1 MQIDTNAIMA
11 AKEKLGDENATIIAE
26 ELEIPDFDTKNLKCC
41 CPFHNEKT
49 PSFIYNRKSQSFH
62 CFGSCGR
69 SYDILDVWM
78 YKGDTYAQACQKL
91 FEKAEMP
98 YSFGELGVRTR
109 RQYRYPREIRCK
121 NKQEVYDY
129 FGKRGI
135 SQRTIDYLDVRQDA
149 NGNAIFNYYDLNDVL
164 TMVKYRPARK
174 IEKGEN
180 KMWCQKEADT
190 TPLLWNMNRINIT
203 SPLIIV
209 EGEVDAMT
217 VVEAGFTNV
226 VSVPLGA
233 GNFGWIEE
241 NWDFLQQFNEIIICA
256 DNDGPGIKMEKECT
270 RRLGSWRTKVVSI
283 PLTIEDKHGKTRSVK
298 DLNEILYHCGKE
310 AVVDLVLNAKDSPV
324 PGVVDFS
331 DVEDIDLDAMDGIPT
346 GLPDLDKLLM
356 KLFYG
361 TLNIVT
367 GINGSGKSSFLNQV
381 ICRCLDEG
389 ENAYLFSG
397 ELPNFQT
404 KNWINFIFAGQRNVE
419 QHTYNG
425 SVYYKV
431 LPEAKKAISNF
442 YRGRLFIREDGHSKK
457 KEDIMQSMEDSV
469 RKYGAKLIILDNM
482 TAMDL
487 GGSPDTRLTKQ
498 QELVN
503 DLIEFAVKYQVVVIL
518 VVHPHKIDMMRRLS
532 KMDVQGVSAVIDL
545 AHRIIS
551 LYRVQEKDKQGQ
563 ASMRG
568 GGYVVPPMNADVI
581 IDILKDRMTGYEN
594 GSVEVF
600 YDKPSR
606 RFFTTEAEL
615 DHQYKWDS
623 TMYTT
628 PLPFPPPQLAVDEED
643 GLDEPLGSAKNL
655 E

>member
-1 MQIDTNAIMA
+1 
-11 AKEKLGDENATIIAE
+11 
-26 ELEIPDFDTKNLKCC
+26 
-41 CPFHNEKT
+41 
-49 PSFIYNRKSQSFH
+49 
-62 CFGSCGR
+62 
-69 SYDILDVWM
+69 M

-91 FEKAEMP
+91 FDKAEMP
-98 YSFGELGVRTR
+98 YSFGELGVRTK
-109 RQYRYPREIRCK
+109 RQYRYPREVDCTD
-121 NKQEVYDY
+121 KQEVYAY
-129 FGKRGI
+129 FARRGI
-135 SQRTIDYLDVRQDA
+135 SQRTIDYLDVRQDSK
-149 NGNAIFNYYDLNDVL
+149 GNAVFNYYDLNDVL

-174 IEKGEN
+174 VEKGEN
-180 KMWCQKEADT
+180 KMWCQHGADT
-190 TPLLWNMNRINIT
+190 TPLLWNINRINT
-203 SPLIIV
+203 TAPLIIV

-217 VVEAGFTNV
+217 VVEAGFSNV

-241 NWDFLQQFNEIIICA
+241 NFNFLEQFDEIIIA
-256 DNDGPGIKMEKECT
+256 SDNDDPGVKMEKECT
-270 RRLGSWRTKVVSI
+270 RRLGSWRTKVVDI
-283 PLTIEDKHGKTRSVK
+283 PRTVEDKKGKTRSVN
-298 DLNEILYHCGKE
+298 DLNEVLYFCGREK
-310 AVVDLVLNAKDSPV
+310 VIDLILNAKDSPV
-324 PGVVDFS
+324 PGVVDFA
-331 DVEDIDLDAMDGIPT
+331 DIEDIDLDAMDGIPT
-346 GLPDLDKLLM
+346 GLPELDRLLM

-419 QHTYNG
+419 QHSYNG
-425 SVYYKV
+425 STYYKV
-431 LPEAKKAISNF
+431 LPEAKRAISNY

-469 RKYGAKLIILDNM
+469 RKYGTKLVILDNM
-482 TAMDL
+482 TALDL
-487 GGSPDTRLTKQ
+487 GGSADTRLTKQ
-498 QELVN
+498 QELVS
-503 DLIEFAVKYQVVVIL
+503 DLIEFAVKYQVAVIL

-563 ASMRG
+563 PSVRKE
-568 GGYVVPPMNADVI
+568 GGYLVPPLKADVV

-594 GSVEVF
+594 GSVNVF

-606 RFFTTEAEL
+606 RFFSTEEEL
-615 DHQYKWDS
+615 DHQYKWDG
-623 TMYTT
+623 TQYTT
-628 PLPFPPPQLAVDEED
+628 PLPFPPPQLEED
-643 GLDEPLGSAKNL
+643 EGSEDNPF
-655 E
+655 